1 MNLAVVILYIP
12 GAFLSINDELFSQI
26 IWLGPLLL
34 TCIVFNIA
42 LCRIRSTI
50 RSIRIAQSNEK
61 LALIHFLNI
70 VIYTVLA
77 FCVRIFEWKSN
88 TYSKLSEHL
97 ENQYNYFYYRVI
109 FGYFLIS
116 QNAFALYLDLFVL
129 YLILKFTN
137 EKQNKSE

>member
-97 ENQYNYFYYRVI
+97 ENQYNYQLNSCIETVYRSSLVCSVSYT
-109 FGYFLIS
+109 GTEHC
-116 QNAFALYLDLFVL
+116 A
-129 YLILKFTN
+129 
-137 EKQNKSE
+137 